1 MHDAQSPTTPVSPA
15 VRAAQK
21 KLRGA
26 KGGKKAKAKAKTKA
40 PCGGQVVGEATV
52 VGQGEHEAGQEGGKE
67 CTEGQ
72 QGQKEQ
78 QEQQEGEDS
87 FVKAIQTRS
96 PVKTAPSSLET
107 RRETS
112 TEKITVE
119 IVVVGKKDEVKEDE
133 KGKAEGAPFV
143 QRKSVARSS
152 VPAVKRPST
161 KGTTATFNTAVGR
174 AASNPTKPS
183 TAAAKAT
190 AKPRASSSLAAAA
203 AKRRSSIFVPTKSTK
218 PPTRSTFA
226 LPGEA
231 VAAKLKEQRLQR
243 EERMRL
249 QGERDAKCVKIQKEN
264 PKKQMDR
271 EKGKGGVRVSNVAGK
286 VLAVKGSVVLSSTAR
301 PSAVKKITN
310 TTTTTTT
317 TTKTKEEKA
326 NARESLM
333 AKPAKRES
341 AAGEQ
346 AKKDGNVLKDLA
358 QARAEAAV
366 RGRQASREWA
376 EKERAR
382 EQEMAKTKAA

>member
-1 MHDAQSPTTPVSPA
+1 MHDAQSPITPVSPA

-26 KGGKKAKAKAKTKA
+26 KGGKKAKAKNKA
-40 PCGGQVVGEATV
+40 PCGGQVIGEATV
-52 VGQGEHEAGQEGGKE
+52 VGQAEHKAGQEGGKE
-67 CTEGQ
+67 STEGQ
-72 QGQKEQ
+72 QEQ
-78 QEQQEGEDS
+78 QEQQEGGDS
-87 FVKAIQTRS
+87 FVEATQTRS
-96 PVKTAPSSLET
+96 PVKTAPSLLET

-119 IVVVGKKDEVKEDE
+119 TVVVGRKDEVPENGE
-133 KGKAEGAPFV
+133 GKAEIAPFV
-143 QRKSVARSS
+143 QKKPIAHSS
-152 VPAVKRPST
+152 ALAVKPTST
-161 KGTTATFNTAVGR
+161 KRTTITTATSNTAVGR
-174 AASNPTKPS
+174 AASNPTNPG
-183 TAAAKAT
+183 TAAAKPT

-218 PPTRSTFA
+218 PPTRSTFT

-249 QGERDAKCVKIQKEN
+249 QGERDEKSVKNQKEIR
-264 PKKQMDR
+264 KKPMG
-271 EKGKGGVRVSNVAGK
+271 GKEGKGVRVSNVAVVK
-286 VLAVKGSVVLSSTAR
+286 VPTVKGSAVLSSTAR
-301 PSAVKKITN
+301 PSAVKKM
-310 TTTTTTT
+310 TTTTIITTT
-317 TTKTKEEKA
+317 TGNNEEEKA
-326 NARESLM
+326 KAARESLM

-346 AKKDGNVLKDLA
+346 PKKDGNSMKDLA

-376 EKERAR
+376 EKKRAR